1 MVQVSIIKPNNA
13 QLSWIPKLGIKISD
27 IEKVI
32 RKNPDYASQ
41 GMDRFLCRKAIM
53 EQRILSSSFDVWQVN
68 ILKPAQFIKWQTLPD
83 MHQIELEELY
93 FIFLNEPFVE

>member
-1 MVQVSIIKPNNA
+1 
-13 QLSWIPKLGIKISD
+13 
-27 IEKVI
+27 
-32 RKNPDYASQ
+32 
-41 GMDRFLCRKAIM
+41 M

-68 ILKPAQFIKWQTLPD
+68 ILKPAELIKWQTLPD